1 LPSERTKKGKSTA
14 AAESEL
20 PPVVAFLSD
29 FGSKDSYVAEV
40 KAKLLEAEPAPLVVD
55 VTHEVS
61 PHLPLAGA
69 FHLLRA
75 YRHFPRGT
83 IFLAIVDPGVGSARD
98 ALVVEAGGYLFVGP
112 GNGVL
117 RWAVDD
123 AAARTRTAAVVR
135 TLAVERGA
143 SATFHGRDVFA
154 PAIVSWLRDRKVF
167 AKRPEGQLGG
177 MPFPQAE
184 VRDGRAYGVLLHE
197 DHYGNLVTNVPGSMA
212 VVGGRVADRGVPL
225 RAVETYA
232 AIPSG
237 ELGVLVSSHGFWE
250 IAARETSA
258 AARLKVKL
266 GHGVELELDASR

>member
-1 LPSERTKKGKSTA
+1 
-14 AAESEL
+14 
-20 PPVVAFLSD
+20 VVAFLSD
-29 FGSKDSYVAEV
+29 FGLRDSYVAEV
-40 KAKLLEAEPAPLVVD
+40 KAKLLEAEPVPLIVD
-55 VTHEVS
+55 ITHEVS

-123 AAARTRTAAVVR
+123 AVARTRTAAVVR
-135 TLAVERGA
+135 TLALDHGA
-143 SATFHGRDVFA
+143 STTFHGRDVFA
-154 PAIVSWLRDRKVF
+154 PAIVSWLRNRRAF
-167 AKRPEGQLGG
+167 ANRPEGQLGG
-177 MPFPQAE
+177 TPFPRAE

-197 DHYGNLVTNVPGSMA
+197 DHFGNLVTNIPGSMA
-212 VVGGRVADRGVPL
+212 VVGGRVAHRSVPL
-225 RAVETYA
+225 RVVETYA

-258 AARLKVKL
+258 ATQLKVKL